1 MWKKPSIQGG
11 FFLLSPLHYP
21 YFCLM
26 RWPKSNFFFQ
36 LVRFIQGR
44 LSPRQFLFLASVL
57 IGLSM
62 GLAAI
67 VLKTF
72 VHWVFVIATFNKGIN
87 FNYYYLFL
95 PLLGILLTLVV
106 VRYLFRNR
114 LRKGVGYVHETVTNK
129 SGIIPREH
137 MYGHIITSSLTVGLG
152 GSAGLEAPIA
162 LTGAAFGS
170 NFAQRYQLSYK
181 DRILLIACG
190 AAAGIGAAFNA
201 PIAGVLFA
209 IEVLLLDISIS
220 AFIPLII
227 SAATGALVS
236 NIILHG
242 DILLNFRTTQDFN
255 YSNLPFYLLL
265 GLFTGT
271 VSVYHSRFFSR
282 VEHYFRDRK
291 LGIMQKAVLGGSAL
305 AALIFVFPTLFGEG
319 YESIRWLAD
328 NKARNVMEGSVLEP
342 FGRNEWVLLI
352 FVGCVMMFKA
362 LATGITLGSGGNGG
376 NFAPSLFVGAY
387 AGFFL
392 SRFFNLLN
400 FNKLPEGNFTL
411 VGMAGILSGVYHA
424 PLTAIFLIAEITG
437 GYNLMIPL
445 MIVSSISYAM
455 SRYFEPY
462 SMDVKELA
470 KSGRAFTGDRDQT
483 ILASLKVYSIIE
495 TGLPSLKADD
505 TLDILIQ
512 KVSEGKRNI
521 FPVLNDYGKLEGIIL
536 LDSIRSVI
544 FRHDRDPAILVKD
557 LMIQPPA
564 LLSSNE
570 SLDEVMK
577 KFDKTGAW
585 NLPVVDQG
593 QYKGFVSKSAIF
605 NSYRN
610 KLRDSSFSY

>member
-1 MWKKPSIQGG
+1 MCPARNV
-11 FFLLSPLHYP
+11 
-21 YFCLM
+21 YFCCM
-26 RWPKSNFFFQ
+26 RAPKSNFFFQ
-36 LVRFIQGR
+36 SVRFIQGR
-44 LSPRQFLFLASVL
+44 LSARQFLFLASVV

-72 VHWVFVIATFNKGIN
+72 VHWVFVIATFNKGAN

-95 PLLGILLTLVV
+95 PLLGILFTQLV
-106 VRYLFRNR
+106 VRYFFKGR
-114 LRKGVGYVHETVTNK
+114 LRKGVGFVHESVANK

-137 MYGHIITSSLTVGLG
+137 MYGHIVTSSLTVGLG

-242 DILLNFRTTQDFN
+242 DILLNFKATQDFN

-271 VSVYHSRFFSR
+271 VAVYHSRFFTR
-282 VEHYFRDRK
+282 VEHYFRDREF
-291 LGIMQKAVLGGSAL
+291 GILQKSVLGGSAL

-328 NKARNVMEGSVLEP
+328 NQAGNVIEGSILER

-352 FVGCVMMFKA
+352 FVGFVMIFKA

-392 SRFFNLLN
+392 SRFFNLLD
-400 FNKLPEGNFTL
+400 FKLPESNFTL

-470 KSGRAFTGDRDQT
+470 KSGKAFTGDRDQT
-483 ILASLKVYSIIE
+483 ILASMKVYTILE
-495 TGLPSLKADD
+495 TGLPSVRPDD
-505 TLDILIQ
+505 SLDILIQ
-512 KVSEGKRNI
+512 KISEGKRNI

-536 LDSIRSVI
+536 LDSIRAVI
-544 FRHDRDPAILVKD
+544 FDREPNQALKVRD
-557 LMIQPPA
+557 LMVQPPA
-564 LLSSNE
+564 LVSSND

-593 QYKGFVSKSAIF
+593 MYRGFVSKSAIF

-610 KLRDSSFSY
+610 KLRDSSFDY